1 MTTLVTQD
9 GVPVLVVPVP
19 REDDR
24 ECVAA
29 VLRYLL
35 GKERA
40 PGGPPISVEDAV
52 MFAVRCTADTI
63 RSGDAP

>member
-29 VLRYLL
+29 VLRYLV
-35 GKERA
+35 GKENAR
-40 PGGPPISVEDAV
+40 GLPPISVEEAV
-52 MFAVRCTADTI
+52 LFAVRCTADTI
-63 RSGDAP
+63 RGGDAP